1 MPGEW
6 GETAELYEGSF
17 GRLCAGS
24 VDFVLDAVTTGLGGH
39 AASLVDVGTGPGTLA
54 RAAEARGFAAFGCD
68 PEPSM
73 IALARVRST
82 DIDYQIAGLPEL
94 PYANR
99 AFGAVCANFV
109 VNHTHRPRDA
119 VRELARVSDGVVAVT
134 IWPRVRTVLN
144 GLWSGIVRDSAA
156 VTPPGTV
163 VPPEADFERSEAGLT
178 DLLAGAGL
186 EAPRASTL
194 EWDFAIPADEL
205 WPGVEAGVGTIGTT
219 YLAQNRDVR
228 DRMRSAYWA
237 RSAALVA
244 TDGLMHFPTL
254 AILGI
259 ARQTAS

>member
-6 GETAELYEGSF
+6 GDTAELYEGSF

-24 VDFVLDAVTTGLGGH
+24 VASVLDAVTAELGG
-39 AASLVDVGTGPGTLA
+39 ATASLVDVGAGPGTLA
-54 RAAEARGFAAFGCD
+54 RAAAARGFAAYGCD

-73 IALARVRST
+73 VALARLRSP
-82 DIDYQIAGLPEL
+82 DIDYQVAGLPKL
-94 PYANR
+94 PYPDR
-99 AFGAVCANFV
+99 AFTAVCANFV
-109 VNHTHRPRDA
+109 VNHTHRPKDA
-119 VRELARVSDGVVAVT
+119 VVELARVSDGVVAVT

-163 VPPEADFERSEAGLT
+163 VPPEADFERTEAGLT

-186 EAPRASTL
+186 EGLRASTL

-219 YLAQNRDVR
+219 YLVQNRDVR

-237 RSAALVA
+237 RSADLVA
-244 TDGLMHFPTL
+244 PDGLMHFPTL
-254 AILGI
+254 ALLCVG
-259 ARQTAS
+259 RQTAG